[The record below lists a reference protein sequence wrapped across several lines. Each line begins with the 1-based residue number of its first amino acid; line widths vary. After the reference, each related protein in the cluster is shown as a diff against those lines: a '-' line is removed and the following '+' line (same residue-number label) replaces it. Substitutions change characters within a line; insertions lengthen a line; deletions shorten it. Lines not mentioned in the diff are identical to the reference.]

1 LSQRFHENPEPD
13 AAEPNWFRA
22 QTRMSDMQT
31 EADFTLMAENCATAA
46 LASLEQDTRL
56 EFVLMSAMW
65 RNEALRMSLGDHAW
79 LLRRCPFE
87 PEQLDAV

>member
-1 LSQRFHENPEPD
+1 LSRRFHENPEPD
-13 AAEPNWFRA
+13 AAEPNSFRA

-87 PEQLDAV
+87 PEQLETV